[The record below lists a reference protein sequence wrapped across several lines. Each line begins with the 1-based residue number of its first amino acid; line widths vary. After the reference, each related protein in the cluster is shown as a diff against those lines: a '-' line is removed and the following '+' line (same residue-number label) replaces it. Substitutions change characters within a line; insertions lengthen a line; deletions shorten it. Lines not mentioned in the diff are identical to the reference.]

1 MKMDY
6 RMKQFAAVM
15 AFATGGGAYDVA
27 LFVDKG
33 EHLLIVIVVHCAQ
46 GINNDESP

>member
-6 RMKQFAAVM
+6 RMKQFATVM
-15 AFATGGGAYDVA
+15 AFATGGGTCDVA

-33 EHLLIVIVVHCAQ
+33 EHLLIVIVVHCA
-46 GINNDESP
+46 

>member
-6 RMKQFAAVM
+6 RMQQFAAVM
-15 AFATGGGAYDVA
+15 AFATGGSAYDVA

-33 EHLLIVIVVHCAQ
+33 EHFLVVIVVHCAQ
-46 GINNDESP
+46 GINKDESP

>member
-6 RMKQFAAVM
+6 RMKQFATVM
-15 AFATGGGAYDVA
+15 AFATGGGTCDVA

-33 EHLLIVIVVHCAQ
+33 NI
-46 GINNDESP
+46 S